1 MGAERSDRI
10 TVSERELR
18 GFSRSVGEL
27 EWLLLVLVAFYTQ
40 VPGTAVSEPTLVV
53 ASLVLYALFILL
65 SRYLGPRMLDEHWR
79 MALGSWAMVLFL
91 SVALWATGKSESPL
105 LNGYLLVIIASAL
118 TLGRRTTVLQVLLV
132 CMLYLFM
139 GYAAHAESFF
149 TLATF
154 SQLMA
159 HFVPVILVAHL
170 TTLFS
175 ANIQSGLRELK
186 DKAQSDEL
194 TGLPNMR
201 AFEAR
206 LAAERRSPCAVLMID
221 TDNFAQ
227 VNEEWG
233 HEAAN
238 RMVVALA
245 ETIRQGLREGDVLA
259 RYGGGTF
266 LAQLPGATGEQALA
280 IAKGIRALA
289 EESTLDLEAQAAQ
302 STVTIGVAGF
312 PQHAAAPSDLV
323 ARADDA
329 LNLAKLTGRNSVM
342 LAAAAV

>member
-1 MGAERSDRI
+1 MGGEQNGRI
-10 TVSERELR
+10 SVSARELR

-40 VPGTAVSEPTLVV
+40 VPGTAVGDPLLVV
-53 ASLVLYALFILL
+53 TALVLYTLFILL
-65 SRYLGPRMLDEHWR
+65 SHYLGPRLLDEHWR

-118 TLGRRTTVLQVLLV
+118 TLGRRTTVLQVTLV

-139 GYAAHAESFF
+139 GYAADREAFF
-149 TLATF
+149 TLGTF

-159 HFVPVILVAHL
+159 RFVPVILVAHL

-175 ANIQSGLRELK
+175 ADIQSGIRELT
-186 DKAQSDEL
+186 DKADNDEL
-194 TGLPNMR
+194 TGLPNAR

-206 LAAERRSPCAVLMID
+206 LSAERRTPCAVLMID
-221 TDNFAQ
+221 ADNFAH

-233 HEAAN
+233 HQAADA
-238 RMVVALA
+238 MVIALA
-245 ETIRQGLREGDVLA
+245 EVIRRGLRDGDVLA

-266 LAQLPGATGEQALA
+266 LAQLPGANGEQALA
-280 IAKGIRALA
+280 VAQGIRALA
-289 EESTLDLEAQAAQ
+289 EESTLDLEASSAQ
-302 STVTIGVAGF
+302 STVSIGVAAF
-312 PQHAAAPSDLV
+312 PQHAANPGELV

-329 LNLAKLTGRNSVM
+329 LNFAKLTGRNSVM
-342 LAAAAV
+342 LAAAGG